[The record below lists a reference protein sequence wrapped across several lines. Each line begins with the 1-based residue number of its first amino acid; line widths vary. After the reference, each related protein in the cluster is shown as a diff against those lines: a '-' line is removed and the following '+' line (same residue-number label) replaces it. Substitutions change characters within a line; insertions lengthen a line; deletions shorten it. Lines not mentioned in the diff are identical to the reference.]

1 MLSPLAYLTVDGFP
15 LRANSVAIAK
25 SPQSLVFSCCLYS
38 MNYNVS
44 ISVLVCTS
52 LAMAFSTADLRFP
65 GCDALS
71 YMLQRLNLLLV
82 LRMYTSEHHCRL
94 SLCS

>member
-15 LRANSVAIAK
+15 LKANSVAFAIAK
-25 SPQSLVFSCCLYS
+25 SPQSLVFSCFLHS
-38 MNYNVS
+38 VNYNVS
-44 ISVLVCTS
+44 ISVMVCTS

-71 YMLQRLNLLLV
+71 YLLQRLNLL
-82 LRMYTSEHHCRL
+82 
-94 SLCS
+94 